1 MSTVLLLSPAVQPCL
16 RSPRRFWCA
25 DRGQLALIRIPA
37 FPSSFLLFAWLAI
50 INTTHTRGL
59 SCERRRKRGAVRH
72 VHDIKTSRL
81 RLRQR
86 LKTCCVTGKTQAN
99 YPDFCIWTCHPAPR
113 TGRKYLHSQAGNSQ
127 TLSSAYSTHRPEI
140 SITGRKLP

>member
-99 YPDFCIWTCHPAPR
+99 YPDFCGSKRSVTRALLPPVDRLQRQSTVECVCRSSHSWRRIYTLR
-113 TGRKYLHSQAGNSQ
+113 SGR
-127 TLSSAYSTHRPEI
+127 
-140 SITGRKLP
+140 

>member
-1 MSTVLLLSPAVQPCL
+1 MSTVLLLSPAVQLCL

-99 YPDFCIWTCHPAPR
+99 YPDFCGSKRSVTRALVVGVVPQR
-113 TGRKYLHSQAGNSQ
+113 LVLFSQNLVQRFQMNAFNS
-127 TLSSAYSTHRPEI
+127 R
-140 SITGRKLP
+140 